1 MPIFGCIADNVLI
14 GSSPPPS
21 TPITRCVF
29 LALRH
34 KYAFPSSDVQGS
46 QKGSTKVQ
54 PYTSQPFSVFTGQV
68 LGRTVLDNTAASA
81 NPSMR
86 ACFVGKVMKRNGGRS
101 RTRTADLL
109 LVRQEKSLW
118 SRCLKNQQ

>member
-29 LALRH
+29 FALRH

-86 ACFVGKVMKRNGGRS
+86 ACFVGKVKKEWWAV
-101 RTRTADLL
+101 ADSN
-109 LVRQEKSLW
+109 RGPP
-118 SRCLKNQQ
+118 